1 MKQSVFNNNQ
11 YSYWNNIFDAPCYI
25 KSKEHCML
33 KFNWIVTTRNI
44 EVDLI
49 NLLSSLPLGNWSP
62 IAKKR
67 ALNSMI

>member
-1 MKQSVFNNNQ
+1 
-11 YSYWNNIFDAPCYI
+11 
-25 KSKEHCML
+25 ML

-44 EVDLI
+44 EVSRFKKIFGLLI
-49 NLLSSLPLGNWSP
+49 SFLPLGNWSP